1 MLFPWKLHDQHDIR
15 GHMCYGSVV
24 MHSSMVYGSKTYRV
38 YSRVRDD
45 IRNGRL
51 TQRAAAVYI
60 SWLLENATARLREV
74 IETPPEGA
82 YPLAHAALIYAD
94 EAYQD
99 ICRAREGT
107 NDDIRRVLVD
117 KSDNYIHKCQVALL
131 CLAQCRHGLMPM
143 QGEAGEHAA
152 AISAASTNIAS
163 ALCILQDNA
172 HPVEKNTD
180 DTRARLCGYL
190 DSLVDLIEALPEDA
204 FLCVTQGVGEYDFAV
219 NSTAKAS
226 LLLSLEELRAIAST
240 IDPLADDLSREYI
253 QKSFAA
259 VLAPVKAMISILYQ
273 APDVPAQT
281 ALHCLLANRLI
292 ENSEKTIEEY
302 TQDQHTSDKEVNS
315 KNVISSATLC
325 AAGSALR
332 LLASCANNA
341 PAFPPCT
348 TDIVKCA
355 SQIVKCYYKSC
366 GYNRHSESSGEV
378 ETNLSKA
385 NHFGNVLRCLCA
397 AREAL
402 DRVDASTLPSNQD
415 REALGRLR
423 NCITQASERCIAE
436 QVAEPDLTEPE
447 HGAGWDALSV
457 EEVAP
462 TAAAASSLYI

>member
-1 MLFPWKLHDQHDIR
+1 
-15 GHMCYGSVV
+15 MCYGSVV

-51 TQRAAAVYI
+51 TQRAVAVYL
-60 SWLLENATARLREV
+60 SWLLEKSISKLQEVVANSEGEPNPLLNTALVNAAK
-74 IETPPEGA
+74 
-82 YPLAHAALIYAD
+82 
-94 EAYQD
+94 AYQE

-107 NDDIRRVLVD
+107 TDDIRRMLVD
-117 KSDNYIHKCQVALL
+117 ESDSYIDNCQIALL
-131 CLAQCRHGLMPM
+131 CLSQCRHGLMPM

-180 DTRARLCGYL
+180 DTRERLCGYL

-219 NSTAKAS
+219 NHTAKAS

-240 IDPLADDLSREYI
+240 IDPMADKLGRECI
-253 QKSFAA
+253 QQSFGT
-259 VLAPVKAMISILYQ
+259 VLAPVKVMISILSQ
-273 APDVPAQT
+273 APDVRAQT

-292 ENSEKTIEEY
+292 ENSEKAIEEY
-302 TQDQHTSDKEVNS
+302 TQDQHTSDKEVNA
-315 KNVISSATLC
+315 KDVISSATLC
-325 AAGSALR
+325 AAGSALK

-355 SQIVKCYYKSC
+355 GQLVKSYYKSC
-366 GYNRHSESSGEV
+366 CYNRCTASDSDV
-378 ETNLSKA
+378 ETNLTKV
-385 NHFGNVLRCLCA
+385 NHFSDVLGCLCA
-397 AREAL
+397 ARESL
-402 DRVDASTLPSNQD
+402 DRVDASALPSNRD
-415 REALGRLR
+415 REALARLR
-423 NCITQASERCIAE
+423 NGIMRASERCVAE
-436 QVAEPDLTEPE
+436 QVAEPDLIEPAP
-447 HGAGWDALSV
+447 GAGWDALSV

-462 TAAAASSLYI
+462 TAATAPSLYI